1 LEVFNKESFFLG
13 SIILVI
19 TLILL
24 FLPKLWYD
32 LLSGILYGLTFIIL
46 VISGFFFIA
55 GGYQDNEKI
64 INIALIMII
73 GGVIALIILD
83 NWSNSY
89 WLEKIG
95 RDAVVLVETITE
107 YMEVGWSFEEYIL
120 PMLVLL
126 SVIPLSYQNYNILLT
141 TNLIL
146 GIILIILGLFCY
158 LFISKNED

>member
-64 INIALIMII
+64 INIALFMII
-73 GGVIALIILD
+73 GAVISLIILD

-95 RDAVVLVETITE
+95 RDAIVLVETVSE
-107 YMEVGWSFEEYIL
+107 YIEVGWSFEEYIL

>member
-1 LEVFNKESFFLG
+1 MEVFNKESFFLG